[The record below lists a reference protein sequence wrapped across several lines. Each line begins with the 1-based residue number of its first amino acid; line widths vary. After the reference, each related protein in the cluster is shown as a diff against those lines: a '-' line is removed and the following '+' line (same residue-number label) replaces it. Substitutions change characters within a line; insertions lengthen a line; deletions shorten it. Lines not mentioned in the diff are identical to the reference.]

1 MLVVKNLNSEFYDI
15 VSEKEKNAKIELSDY
30 SKLYLMNL
38 LKGLIEKNDFFY
50 RDIIGN
56 DALAEAF
63 MKALSE
69 ELLKKVQ
76 KIKAVGDLC
85 LIYSGLFPDMLNKKL
100 VDVDYFIQL
109 GKVSFLTLHRIYVTM
124 NSLSD
129 LKNLYY
135 SIFLDFLK
143 LVTVMIEI
151 SKSFKLID
159 QNNLLKVYERWQKT
173 KIQGLYEILKAN
185 NIHPIAYQS
194 EATN

>member
-1 MLVVKNLNSEFYDI
+1 MLVVNNLNSEFYDI
-15 VSEKEKNAKIELSDY
+15 ISEKERNVNIELSDY

-50 RDIIGN
+50 KDIIGN

-85 LIYSGLFPDMLNKKL
+85 LIYSGLFPDILNRKL
-100 VDVDYFIQL
+100 VDIDYFIQL

-143 LVTVMIEI
+143 LVTVMLEI

-159 QNNLLKVYERWQKT
+159 QKNLLKVYERWQKT
-173 KIQGLYEILKAN
+173 KINVLYEILKSN

>member
-15 VSEKEKNAKIELSDY
+15 VSEKEKNVNIELSDY

-50 RDIIGN
+50 KDIIGN

-69 ELLKKVQ
+69 EILKKVQ

-85 LIYSGLFPDMLNKKL
+85 LIYSGLFPDMLNRKL
-100 VDVDYFIQL
+100 VDIDYFIQL
-109 GKVSFLTLHRIYVTM
+109 GKVSFLTLHRIYFTM

-135 SIFLDFLK
+135 SIFLDFFK

-159 QNNLLKVYERWQKT
+159 QKNLLKVYERWQKT
-173 KIQGLYEILKAN
+173 KINSLYEILKVN